1 MFLFKLNGCSVMPND
16 LSYLRPESFDSE
28 SFGLPAGF
36 PHLYPHLNILSPV
49 SVFIHIACC
58 SSNATY
64 SESSYG

>member
-36 PHLYPHLNILSPV
+36 PHLFPHLNPHPFTRLCIYPHRLLLV
-49 SVFIHIACC
+49 
-58 SSNATY
+58 
-64 SESSYG
+64 